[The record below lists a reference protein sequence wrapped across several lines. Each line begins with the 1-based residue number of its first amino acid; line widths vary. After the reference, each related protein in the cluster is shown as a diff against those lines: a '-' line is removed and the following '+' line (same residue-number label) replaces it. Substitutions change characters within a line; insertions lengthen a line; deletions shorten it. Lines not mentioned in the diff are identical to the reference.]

1 MDNTFVSDF
10 LTWYQRRF
18 GISETQSN
26 LELIE
31 LVQKAEKIHVQRIQE
46 MEKTLRNFE
55 NFVENSRKIMEKAE
69 KTSNIRRVK
78 HKKLV
83 VSKKKPIKIQKY

>member
-18 GISETQSN
+18 GISEVQSN

-46 MEKTLRNFE
+46 IEKTLRNFE

-69 KTSNIRRVK
+69 KTSKIRNMTC
-78 HKKLV
+78 KKPA
-83 VSKKKPIKIQKY
+83 VSKKKHVKILKY